1 MGCKN
6 LPPIFYKATETV
18 ADLANTAL
26 ICNTSAVLHRM
37 DDMVEAIFREEPTA
51 LQPELAGLTRYPY
64 LRRAN
69 VKPAAYVDV
78 SVNDSLGI
86 YQGTAHQWRR
96 IWKTLFHYLD
106 KVLWPCDSGNSA
118 NRKKVLLLKKHI
130 ADNCTCST

>member
-64 LRRAN
+64 LRQSN
-69 VKPAAYVDV
+69 TNMAAYVEVFVD
-78 SVNDSLGI
+78 DFLGLA
-86 YQGTAHQWRR
+86 QEPSHWRHQV
-96 IWKTLFHYLD
+96 H
-106 KVLWPCDSGNSA
+106 
-118 NRKKVLLLKKHI
+118 
-130 ADNCTCST
+130 